1 MSMERRAGKISEE
14 RNKNKSI
21 QIIEQYNCKKD
32 ASRPATGI
40 EDANRT

>member
-14 RNKNKSI
+14 HNKSKLI
-21 QIIEQYNCKKD
+21 QTIKQYSYKKD